1 MAGSAVMDAHHD
13 PFVWLG
19 RNLSNGS
26 DMPFGLGT
34 PEALRHVYVI
44 GQTGAGKTT
53 LLRNMV
59 LQRIEAGEGVA
70 LIDPHGDVAE
80 DLLDHFPRSRARDL
94 VYFEPAAADFPIAF
108 NPLQN
113 VPSDQRA
120 LVAAG
125 LVSAFKSI
133 WRDSWGPRLEYI
145 LGYAIATLLEV
156 ENTSLLGINRLLSDP
171 DYRAQ
176 IVSAVRDP
184 FIRAFWTDEFDRY
197 DERYLRDAIGPVQ
210 NKLGQFSRS
219 PFLRHIL
226 GQIENKIDFRH
237 MLDNRRVFIA
247 NLSKGRIGPE
257 PANLLGALL
266 VAQFKH
272 AAMTRADQ
280 PEYERR
286 AFHLVL
292 DEFHNFTTDSIA
304 EALSEARKYG
314 LGLTLAHQ
322 FVAQL
327 SEEIRPAVFGNV
339 GTLISFRVGAADAEH
354 LAREFGQIFSAE
366 QFCDLERHE
375 IFVRT
380 LEAGRPRTPFRGMT
394 YPPIVRNTKRREKLI
409 EHSRQKYATPRE
421 KVERRLHRWL
431 NSPSKRDD
439 RVGRVRHKVADKNYY
454 RT

>member
-1 MAGSAVMDAHHD
+1 MDAHHD
-13 PFVWLG
+13 SFVWLG

-26 DMPFGLGT
+26 DEPFGL
-34 PEALRHVYVI
+34 AASDSLRHAYVI

-53 LLRNMV
+53 LLRNIV
-59 LQRIEAGEGVA
+59 LQRIEGGEGVA
-70 LIDPHGDVAE
+70 IIDPHGDVAE
-80 DLLDHFPRSRARDL
+80 DILDHFPKSRARDL

-113 VPSDQRA
+113 VPSEQRA
-120 LVAAG
+120 LVTAG

-133 WRDSWGPRLEYI
+133 WQDSWGPRLEYI

-176 IVSAVRDP
+176 IVPAVRDP

-226 GQIENKIDFRH
+226 GQVGNKIDFRH
-237 MLDNRRVFIA
+237 MLDHGRVFIA

-272 AAMTRADQ
+272 AAMTRADR
-280 PEYERR
+280 PEHERR

-322 FVAQL
+322 FVEQL

-339 GTLISFRVGAADAEH
+339 GTLISFRVGATDAAH
-354 LAREFGQIFSAE
+354 LAREFGQAFTAE
-366 QFCDLERHE
+366 QFCDLEKHE

-380 LEAGRPRTPFRGMT
+380 MENGRPRAPFRGTT
-394 YPPIVRNTKRREKLI
+394 YPPMGRKHQRREKLI
-409 EHSRQKYATPRE
+409 RYSRQKYATPRK

-431 NSPSKRDD
+431 NNGAQEK
-439 RVGRVRHKVADKNYY
+439 ADAGGESA
-454 RT
+454 RRP